1 MAKLTSGNLSIEI
14 RFLELDASK
23 WVQYEIYFL
32 YKDQPMVQD
41 GLFKRI
47 NEHWSKRSLGAFKAN
62 EDEGEAG
69 GLIGTLCKALDTDEM
84 QYYQPIEPDFTLAI
98 YPNMAFP
105 FMESRYERIYTSER
119 ALEEERQR
127 AQAREAAGGKLSDDY
142 FTIILMIDLYNF
154 GDEIAYAGEGPAL
167 IMMPQRKEVQKFLED
182 YDQELHEFC
191 RVWGLSGADGDQSNA

>member
-1 MAKLTSGNLSIEI
+1 MAKLTSRNLSIEI
-14 RFLELDASK
+14 RFLELDECQ
-23 WVQYEIYFL
+23 WVQYEIFFL

-41 GLFKRI
+41 ALLKRV

-69 GLIGTLCKALDTDEM
+69 GLIETLRKALETDER
-84 QYYQPIEPDFTLAI
+84 QYYEPIEPDFTLAI

-119 ALEEERQR
+119 ALQEERQHE
-127 AQAREAAGGKLSDDY
+127 QARVAAGGKLPDDY
-142 FTIILMIDLYNF
+142 FTIILRIDLYNF

-167 IMMPQRKEVQKFLED
+167 IMMPQRKEVRKFLED
-182 YDQELHEFC
+182 YEQEFYEFC
-191 RVWGLSGADGDQSNA
+191 CVWGLSGADGDKPNA